1 MSETTWHKLVVWGK
15 QAEVAEKYLKKG
27 MEIAIEGKL
36 TNRSYE
42 DKNGETHFV
51 SEIVVSD
58 ILMLGNKAE
67 N

>member
-1 MSETTWHKLVVWGK
+1 MGK

-27 MEIAIEGKL
+27 TEVAIEGKL

-42 DKNGETHFV
+42 DKNGETHFI
-51 SEIVVSD
+51 SEIVVNE
-58 ILMLGNKAE
+58 ILVLDKKSE